1 LKIAPRFGKKVI
13 SDMFMPQPPTE
24 TTATSIDATFIGIRN
39 DRNSKTTSP
48 TVSDGILRRLDGA
61 TQALK

>member
-1 LKIAPRFGKKVI
+1 
-13 SDMFMPQPPTE
+13 MFMPQPQTE

-48 TVSDGILRRLDGA
+48 TFSDGILRRLDGA